1 MCCWFGDRKEL
12 GIENSELPTQR
23 KEEEWGESIAFCT
36 GERLGPSWRERASCI
51 LFVLEPTMSALVGG
65 IAGFRGIFHLPHSS
79 VREGFELHADL
90 NRMLAESDDLTLQF
104 PSDGTKQKESRKT
117 ASRIDICQER
127 MRWAR
132 IGM

>member
-1 MCCWFGDRKEL
+1 
-12 GIENSELPTQR
+12 
-23 KEEEWGESIAFCT
+23 
-36 GERLGPSWRERASCI
+36 
-51 LFVLEPTMSALVGG
+51 MSALVGG
-65 IAGFRGIFHLPHSS
+65 IAGFRGKSHLPHSS

-104 PSDGTKQKESRKT
+104 PSDGTKQKENRKT